1 MNKQLGEPTHM
12 RLYYIKKEKKQKPE
26 EKVMEVV
33 DELEEKMINGK
44 KVMVTKK
51 VKKLV
56 VKKSPPK
63 VKIDKTQSEQHI
75 FSLYQDGFRK
85 QERMQELTKK
95 VISEEKH
102 EVGGAIEMSNK
113 VVLKRFI
120 KQYKDSLHMVVT
132 SDRPNKLNL
141 IQLNTLFEILKMISS
156 PDSKDDYVIKEHKTN
171 QPSSTNKDELI
182 QIKEVPILNESTIKQ
197 QEKKL
202 VCTIWEN
209 LKDDDGLVT
218 SDHIFL
224 FLIAVLNIY
233 EFYLYDSYKHDHGFS
248 GKQEEKKDNKG
259 KSVKFDTKSDGKLL
273 TEGDVVDYNNT
284 DANNP
289 IALMHKELSKGTL
302 KKPKGMKDEKTAK
315 ELEKEKI
322 MTLITNDMN
331 SKIKISKK
339 YCSFDENKG
348 FMLSLQNAKVIN
360 QDFNLFYV
368 NWSTNNYLALKSVYH
383 DEAVAHNNPGVY
395 KPKINANSAKLFT
408 EFRKKLQHDTSGN
421 H

>member
-1 MNKQLGEPTHM
+1 M
-12 RLYYIKKEKKQKPE
+12 
-26 EKVMEVV
+26 
-33 DELEEKMINGK
+33 
-44 KVMVTKK
+44 
-51 VKKLV
+51 
-56 VKKSPPK
+56 
-63 VKIDKTQSEQHI
+63 
-75 FSLYQDGFRK
+75 
-85 QERMQELTKK
+85 
-95 VISEEKH
+95 
-102 EVGGAIEMSNK
+102 
-113 VVLKRFI
+113 
-120 KQYKDSLHMVVT
+120 
-132 SDRPNKLNL
+132 
-141 IQLNTLFEILKMISS
+141 
-156 PDSKDDYVIKEHKTN
+156 
-171 QPSSTNKDELI
+171 
-182 QIKEVPILNESTIKQ
+182 
-197 QEKKL
+197 
-202 VCTIWEN
+202 
-209 LKDDDGLVT
+209 KDDDGLVT